1 MKKRASKYRVLKEFD
16 TKAKAEKYFAQ
27 LKDTDGVSI
36 KERKWNDKD
45 KRRYYVRELVRK
57 GCKQ

>member
-1 MKKRASKYRVLKEFD
+1 MKLIGKYTVITVE
-16 TKAKAEKYFAQ
+16 
-27 LKDTDGVSI
+27 DTDGVSI